1 MSSSIPPNN
10 LDSLLGWIRVFAQDV
25 SIKIQT
31 LKKGLAEVKKELS
44 EKEDKK

>member
-10 LDSLLGWIRVFAQDV
+10 LENLLSWIRVFAQDV
-25 SIKIQT
+25 SSTLQT

-44 EKEDKK
+44 EKEDKQ